1 MRENVILWNLRGA
14 FSCSG
19 KGFSPQDI
27 PVYRRFTMEPDPR
40 PAEELW
46 RRTLAH
52 IPSIYGRLAFLA
64 SLVDVNTGRYEH
76 QGLRTIFGPEE
87 ADQALRKSHEE
98 VFLVWLSLHL
108 EQQKADLELYFSTL
122 PAAKRVL
129 VENWRRLMPYR
140 AAPPAWASAAQRQLF
155 ESNLSILLKLLWNG
169 LEPSQE
175 P

>member
-1 MRENVILWNLRGA
+1 M
-14 FSCSG
+14 
-19 KGFSPQDI
+19 
-27 PVYRRFTMEPDPR
+27 YRRFTMEPHPH

-64 SLVDVNTGRYEH
+64 SMVNVNTGRYEH
-76 QGLRTIFGPEE
+76 HGLSTIFGPEE
-87 ADQALRKSHEE
+87 ADRALRKSHEE

-140 AAPPAWASAAQRQLF
+140 TAPPAWASEAQRQLF
-155 ESNLSILLKLLWNG
+155 ESNLSILLKLLWSA
-169 LEPSQE
+169 LEPAPE